1 MRRIFGQ
8 QDLAEMTPEKNDE
21 KTTPATPAQ
30 LVPKRKIG
38 GLGRGLNALIEGSYE
53 KKGDRSGPG
62 DRRLAHP
69 VNSVGFISVDHLQ
82 ANPYQPRTHFDQQA
96 LQELAESIKIQGIIQ
111 PVTLRQLGTNSYQ
124 LIAGERRLQASKL
137 AGLDTIPAY
146 IRKADD
152 QQMLEMAL
160 IENIQRENL
169 NAIEIALSYQ
179 RLLSECNLRQEEL
192 GDRVGKNRSTVT
204 NYLRLLKL
212 PPDVQIGLRDSEISM
227 GHARALISVD
237 DPKVQVELFRKI
249 VAEELSVRRVE
260 ELVRAGFGRATA
272 SASNGNPTNDSAAQ
286 PVVPAAELRRTERH
300 LADRFGSRVQ
310 VRPGPKG
317 SGEIKIAFD
326 SVEDMQRILHI
337 LQPS

>member
-1 MRRIFGQ
+1 MP
-8 QDLAEMTPEKNDE
+8 LEKNEE
-21 KTTPATPAQ
+21 KLQAA
-30 LVPKRKIG
+30 LAAAAAVKRKG
-38 GLGRGLNALIEGSYE
+38 GLGRGLNALIEGSYD
-53 KKGDRSGPG
+53 KKGDRPGSG
-62 DRRLAHP
+62 DRLVSHP
-69 VNSVGFISVDHLQ
+69 VNSVGLISVEHIE
-82 ANPYQPRTHFDQQA
+82 ANPYQPRTHFDKEA
-96 LQELAESIKIQGIIQ
+96 LQELADSIKIQGIIQ

-124 LIAGERRLQASKL
+124 LISGERRLQASKL
-137 AGLDTIPAY
+137 AGLETIPAY

-192 GDRVGKNRSTVT
+192 GDRVGKNRTTVT

-212 PPDVQIGLRDSEISM
+212 PPDVQIGLRDAEISM
-227 GHARALISVD
+227 GHARALIGLD
-237 DPKVQVELFRKI
+237 DAKLQVELFRKT

-260 ELVRAGFGRATA
+260 ELVRNGYGRGAEAKPKPDGDTTPPPPA
-272 SASNGNPTNDSAAQ
+272 V
-286 PVVPAAELRRTERH
+286 PVAEIRRAERH
-300 LADRFGSRVQ
+300 LTDRFGSRVQ
-310 VRPGPKG
+310 VRPTSKG
-317 SGEIKIAFD
+317 NGEIKIAFD